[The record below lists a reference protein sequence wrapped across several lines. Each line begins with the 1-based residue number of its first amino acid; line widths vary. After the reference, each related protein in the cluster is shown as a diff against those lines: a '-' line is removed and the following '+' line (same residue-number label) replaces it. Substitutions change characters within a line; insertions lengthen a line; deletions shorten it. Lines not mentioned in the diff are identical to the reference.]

1 MMRHLLHA
9 AIAACVTTALLAPA
23 SAQEKLKIGS
33 AVQVFPTYYLPINA
47 AQEKGFFKKNGLDVE
62 WVPSQSGADMT
73 RAFAASA
80 IKIAL
85 SAAATDTL
93 AIARGVPLAVIG
105 NLQPYD
111 DFAIWSSSKGRI
123 AKGEDL
129 KGGKIGVSR
138 FGGLEHS
145 YGQLA
150 AKKLGID
157 KDVQFVSTG
166 GINESLA
173 ALVTG
178 SIDAVVLPVANMLT
192 LKLDGKVREIAEIK
206 SFLPKEWISYSV
218 VASRDFI
225 AKEPAT
231 VKKVVQSIFEA
242 NRFIMSPEGKP
253 WAIAKMR
260 EINNYSA
267 EGAAISYDTLGLST
281 DGKIGTEGF
290 KNLLGFMSEYQILKK
305 DEVPPVEKIIDDQFV
320 K

>member
-1 MMRHLLHA
+1 MKRLFHLA
-9 AIAACVTTALLAPA
+9 FAACIGAVLIGPA
-23 SAQEKLKIGS
+23 TAQEKLRIGG
-33 AVQVFPTYYLPINA
+33 AVQVFPLYYLPIYA
-47 AQEKGFFKKNGLDVE
+47 AQENGIFKKNGLDVE
-62 WVPSQSGADMT
+62 WVPSQSGADLT

-85 SAAATDTL
+85 SSAATDSL
-93 AIARGVPLAVIG
+93 AIARGVPLSVIG
-105 NLQPYD
+105 NLQSYD
-111 DFAIWSSSKGRI
+111 DFAIWSSSKGRV

-178 SIDAVVLPVANMLT
+178 SIDAVVLPAASMLT
-192 LKLDGKVREIAEIK
+192 LKLEGKVREIAEIQ
-206 SFLPKEWISYSV
+206 SLLPKEWISYTIT
-218 VASRDFI
+218 AHKDFI
-225 AKEPAT
+225 AKEPST
-231 VKKVVQSIFEA
+231 VKAVVQSIFEA
-242 NRFIMSPEGKP
+242 NRFIMSADGKA

-260 EINNYSA
+260 EINGYSA
-267 EGAAISYDTLGLST
+267 EAASASYDTLGLSKN
-281 DGKIGTEGF
+281 GKIDTEGL
-290 KNLLGFMSEYQILKK
+290 KNLLEFLSDYQMMKK
-305 DEVPPVEKIIDDQFV
+305 DEVPAVEKVVDDQFV

>member
-1 MMRHLLHA
+1 MMKHLLHTVIAVCVGA
-9 AIAACVTTALLAPA
+9 ALVGSAA
-23 SAQEKLKIGS
+23 AQDKLKIGS
-33 AVQVFPTYYLPINA
+33 AVQVFPPYYLPISA
-47 AQEKGFFKKNGLDVE
+47 AQQKGIFKKNGLDVE
-62 WVPSQSGADMT
+62 WVPSQSGADLT

-93 AIARGVPLAVIG
+93 AIARGVPLSVIG

-111 DFAIWSSSKGRI
+111 DFAIWSSSKGHI
-123 AKGEDL
+123 NKGEDL

-145 YGQLA
+145 YAQLA
-150 AKKLGID
+150 AKKFGID
-157 KDVQFVSTG
+157 NDVQFVSTG

-192 LKLDGKVREIAEIK
+192 LKLEGKVREIAEIK
-206 SFLPKEWISYSV
+206 SFLPKDWISYSV
-218 VASRDFI
+218 AAQKDFI
-225 AKEPAT
+225 ANDPGT

-242 NRFIMSPEGKP
+242 NRFIMSAEGKP
-253 WAIAKMR
+253 WAVAKMK
-260 EINNYSA
+260 EINNYSDK
-267 EGAAISYDTLGLST
+267 GAAISYDTLGLSQ
-281 DGKIGTEGF
+281 DGKIGREGF
-290 KNLLGFMSEYQILKK
+290 KNLLDFMSEYQILKK
-305 DEVPPVEKIIDDQFV
+305 DEVPPVEKIVDDQFV